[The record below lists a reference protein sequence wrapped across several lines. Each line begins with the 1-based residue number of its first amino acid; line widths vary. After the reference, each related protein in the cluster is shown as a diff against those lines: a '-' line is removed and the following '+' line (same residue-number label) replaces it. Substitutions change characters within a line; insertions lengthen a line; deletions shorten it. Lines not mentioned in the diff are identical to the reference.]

1 MADLTN
7 RWGQD
12 EQVSGVTMTRNVIHR
27 VEDEGFYFH
36 CGSDNAATNNIIASA
51 GTAPGQWPFK
61 VPDISDGLL
70 PGMCNSGGNPTW
82 PDMGSAVG
90 FVRHTSPCFAT
101 PLSDDDRH
109 ADLYADVHA
118 QHRAAWERPGRGG
131 HAGKL
136 PQGRATLALGIQH
149 LLEFQ
154 LHRRLGA
161 AHGGGLAERDYLAAV
176 VGERVRRARGRAVDH
191 RGPAVRGG

>member
-1 MADLTN
+1 
-7 RWGQD
+7 
-12 EQVSGVTMTRNVIHR
+12 MTRNVIHR

-70 PGMCNSGGNPTW
+70 PGMCNPGGNPTW

-101 PLSDDDRH
+101 PVSATHRLS
-109 ADLYADVHA
+109 ADVHA
-118 QHRAAWERPGRGG
+118 QHRAAWERPGRGR
-131 HAGKL
+131 HAGQL
-136 PQGRATLALGIQH
+136 PQGRAALALGIQH
-149 LLEFQ
+149 LLGIQ

-176 VGERVRRARGRAVDH
+176 VGERVRGASGRAVDH
-191 RGPAVRGG
+191 R

>member
-1 MADLTN
+1 MADPAN
-7 RWGQD
+7 RRGQD

-70 PGMCNSGGNPTW
+70 PGMCNPGGNPTW

-90 FVRHTSPCFAT
+90 FVSRASPCLQL
-101 PLSDDDRH
+101 LSPMTIVH

-118 QHRAAWERPGRGG
+118 QHRAAWERPGRGR
-131 HAGKL
+131 HAGQL
-136 PQGRATLALGIQH
+136 PQGRAALALGIQH
-149 LLEFQ
+149 LL
-154 LHRRLGA
+154 
-161 AHGGGLAERDYLAAV
+161 V
-176 VGERVRRARGRAVDH
+176 
-191 RGPAVRGG
+191 